1 MATFHELFVEFDVF
15 HGRLGHYKPT
25 HVILFQLD
33 SPKIRVY
40 RENIIN
46 MLKFS
51 DRMRQHSHKMLQEM
65 LVISAIFRFNIV
77 SVSHRQKIKY
87 VPLRHLFV
95 KFMRS
100 QCKI

>member
-1 MATFHELFVEFDVF
+1 MVGFDVF
-15 HGRLGHYKPT
+15 HGRLGHYKSP

-33 SPKIRVY
+33 YPKSSVY

-51 DRMRQHSHKMLQEM
+51 DRMCQHIHKMLHKI

-77 SVSHRQKIKY
+77 SVNHRQQIEH
-87 VPLRHLFV
+87 VPLRRLFENLSGV
-95 KFMRS
+95 NAK
-100 QCKI
+100 CTP